1 MIDEIIDKTIDKGV
15 KSKINKSNKDLT
27 KLIDDKVVYSI
38 NKNLNET
45 IDNKIEGINISNEI
59 IDDNVKKVKN
69 KKIKKIKINEKLK
82 EDVKYVFDEFMANQ
96 KIFDYELIN
105 KRMNEINIMCDKR
118 LYNIEKNIS
127 NETISNEI
135 IEEKN
140 ASIEQINKLNN
151 LQEKFNKNK
160 KTKKLTI
167 SDEYIHEK
175 ISIKKNRI
183 MLKPQTF

>member
-1 MIDEIIDKTIDKGV
+1 
-15 KSKINKSNKDLT
+15 
-27 KLIDDKVVYSI
+27 
-38 NKNLNET
+38 
-45 IDNKIEGINISNEI
+45 
-59 IDDNVKKVKN
+59 
-69 KKIKKIKINEKLK
+69 
-82 EDVKYVFDEFMANQ
+82 MANQ